1 MDVARIL
8 LDQFPAI
15 AYSPTGGKY
24 EPARTVVVNDR
35 VQIWFI
41 PSGSTAEPEIVYEGD
56 ALSFEGNIIAG
67 FDILTPDG
75 PVRSVRAGGCGCGNK
90 LKSFDPYGG
99 ATRTVVR
106 R

>member
-24 EPARTVVVNDR
+24 EPARVVVVNDR
-35 VQIWFI
+35 VQIWVI
-41 PSGSTAEPEIVYEGD
+41 RNGTSDPEIAYEAD
-56 ALSFEGNIIAG
+56 ALSMEGNLIAG
-67 FDILTPDG
+67 FDVLTPDG
-75 PVRSVRAGGCGCGNK
+75 TVKSIRAGGCGCGNK

-99 ATRTVVR
+99 ATRTVER